1 MKYIQ
6 FLKNNYDVLMD
17 FINCMK
23 VGIWI
28 TDAEG
33 KVIMINDHSLNT
45 GGMVRDE
52 LIGKS
57 TIELIEIGYILH
69 ESSVL
74 KAISSKH
81 EESIVQEQGEG
92 GHLMATSIPLFDGDE
107 LDMVVCVE
115 LDITEIMRLKGLL
128 ETQKNITE
136 KYRSELLR
144 ILGQDNNG
152 SEIGEDMIT
161 YNTTMIRIRELAT
174 RIGKTDATV
183 IITGESGTGKE
194 VLANLI
200 QKNSER
206 ADAPFIKV
214 NCAAIPATLI
224 ESEFFG
230 YEKGT
235 FTGANVNGK
244 IGLFELANGG
254 TLFLDEIGDLPLQMQ
269 SKLLRVIQEREVRK
283 IGGENVIPIDIRFI
297 AATNKNLKKEM
308 EKGRFRSDL
317 YYRLF
322 VVPIHIPP
330 LRQRVEDIVPMAN
343 YFVDLFNQ
351 HYKMNKVICE
361 EAMKELEAY
370 CWPGNI
376 RELRNVLERLVVSS
390 EGDQITRFQIK
401 MCLNDTDGLSDM
413 FGLDVQEESLS
424 TLLKDYEREII
435 IKTVDECGSISEA
448 ARKLQVNK
456 STISKKLKE
465 YGL

>member
-6 FLKNNYDVLMD
+6 FLKENYDWLMD
-17 FINCMK
+17 FINCMT

-33 KVIMINDHSLNT
+33 RVIMVNNSSIST
-45 GGMVRDE
+45 GGLGREEILGRYTTE
-52 LIGKS
+52 LLES
-57 TIELIEIGYILH
+57 GYILY

-74 KAISSKH
+74 KAIESGH
-81 EESIVQEQGEG
+81 EESIVQEEGEG
-92 GHLMATSIPLFDGDE
+92 NHSMATSVPLFDGDE
-107 LDMVVCVE
+107 LDLIVCVE
-115 LDITEIMRLKGLL
+115 LDITEVMRLKGLL
-128 ETQKNITE
+128 ENQKNITR
-136 KYRSELLR
+136 KYRDELLKF
-144 ILGQDNNG
+144 LGQNNTENNG
-152 SEIGEDMIT
+152 SEELVT
-161 YNTTMIRIRELAT
+161 YNVNMIRIKDMAAKT
-174 RIGKTDATV
+174 GKTDATV

-194 VLANLI
+194 VMANLI
-200 QKNSER
+200 QKNSAR

-214 NCAAIPATLI
+214 NCAAIPESLI

-283 IGGENVIPIDIRFI
+283 IGGEKVIPVDIRFI

-308 EKGRFRSDL
+308 ERGAFRSDL

-330 LRQRVEDIVPMAN
+330 LRQRIEDIAPMAN
-343 YFVDLFNQ
+343 YFIKMFNEQ
-351 HYKMNKVICE
+351 YKMNKVICDD
-361 EAMKELEAY
+361 AIKELEAY
-370 CWPGNI
+370 YWPGNV
-376 RELRNVLERLVVSS
+376 RELRNVIERMAVSGS
-390 EGDQITRFQIK
+390 GDQITRFQVS
-401 MCLNDTDGLSDM
+401 MCLNDNAGAGDNMGP
-413 FGLDVQEESLS
+413 GARNQSLGA
-424 TLLKDYEREII
+424 LLKKYELEII
-435 IKTVDECGSISEA
+435 MKTVDECGSISAA
-448 ARKLQVNK
+448 ARALQVNK

-465 YGL
+465 YER

>member
-6 FLKNNYDVLMD
+6 FLRENYDYLMS

-33 KVIMINDHSLNT
+33 KVIMVNDYSLST
-45 GGMVRDE
+45 GGLGREE
-52 LIGKS
+52 LLGRY
-57 TIELIEIGYILH
+57 TTELIETGYILY

-74 KAISSKH
+74 KAIESGH
-81 EESIVQEQGEG
+81 EESIVQEEGEG
-92 GHLMATSIPLFDGDE
+92 GNLMATSIPLFDGDE
-107 LDMVVCVE
+107 LDLVICVE
-115 LDITEIMRLKGLL
+115 LDITEVMRLKRLL
-128 ETQKNITE
+128 ENQENIAR
-136 KYRSELLR
+136 KYRDELLKF
-144 ILGQDNNG
+144 LGQNHNDDNCV
-152 SEIGEDMIT
+152 EEMVT
-161 YNTTMIRIRELAT
+161 YNANMIRIKDMAAKTGR
-174 RIGKTDATV
+174 TDATV

-194 VLANLI
+194 VMANLI
-200 QKNSER
+200 QKNSTR

-214 NCAAIPATLI
+214 NCAAIPESLI

-283 IGGENVIPIDIRFI
+283 IGGEKVIPVDIRFI

-308 EKGRFRSDL
+308 ERGNFRSDL

-330 LRQRVEDIVPMAN
+330 LRQRPEDIAPMAN
-343 YFVDLFNQ
+343 YFIKIFNEQ
-351 HYKMNKVICE
+351 YKMNKVICE
-361 EAMKELEAY
+361 DAIKELETY
-370 CWPGNI
+370 YWPGNV
-376 RELRNVLERLVVSS
+376 RELRNVIERLAVSGS
-390 EGDQITRFQIK
+390 GDQITRFQVNL
-401 MCLNDTDGLSDM
+401 CLNDNSNTGDSMGPE
-413 FGLDVQEESLS
+413 GRNQSLN
-424 TLLKDYEREII
+424 TLLREYEREII
-435 IKTVDECGSISEA
+435 MKAVDECGSISAA
-448 ARKLQVNK
+448 ARALQVNK